1 MISENEFR
9 KAPVYLQI
17 REAIYNKII
26 SGEYKAGEKLPA
38 EEKLAGR
45 IRGQQNDGEQG
56 TYGIGK

>member
-26 SGEYKAGEKLPA
+26 SGEYKAGEKTSCRG
-38 EEKLAGR
+38 KTGGR